1 MRRFT
6 TKLEVSTRLQ
16 IELRTRSCQL
26 TNTRGPFFDED
37 LDSFCVSEGGARRQ
51 RVLPVQLGRISGA
64 QCGGNA
70 ALGIRRRAVEQR
82 PLGQHHHV
90 AVRGSAP
97 CSVEPSNSAS
107 HHEKARPYSADHALK
122 SMHDV
127 MRLKGGPT
135 IPSLRSTSIDH
146 DSFFDLNQ
154 HRPTSSSLRS
164 TSDGPFVL
172 QPVVFGAILLF
183 R

>member
-6 TKLEVSTRLQ
+6 TELEVSTRLQ
-16 IELRTRSCQL
+16 IELRTCSCQL
-26 TNTRGPFFDED
+26 TNTRGTLLDED

-51 RVLPVQLGRISGA
+51 GVLPVELWRISGA
-64 QCGGNA
+64 KCSGNST
-70 ALGIRRRAVEQR
+70 LGVRRRAIEQR

-97 CSVEPSNSAS
+97 CSVQPSNSAS

-122 SMHDV
+122 S
-127 MRLKGGPT
+127 RE
-135 IPSLRSTSIDH
+135 ST
-146 DSFFDLNQ
+146 L
-154 HRPTSSSLRS
+154 
-164 TSDGPFVL
+164 VL